1 MEHQH
6 YRTANNEND
15 VDDEEIAVNN
25 KNILQKSTD
34 DDIEEGLTKKNIT
47 KKKFSFA
54 FLDNHELSV
63 TPIPESINDEDENID
78 TIESTKSQVKIKLR
92 RKRKRTISI

>member
-34 DDIEEGLTKKNIT
+34 DDIEEGLNKKKIT
-47 KKKFSFA
+47 KKKF
-54 FLDNHELSV
+54 L
-63 TPIPESINDEDENID
+63 
-78 TIESTKSQVKIKLR
+78 LR
-92 RKRKRTISI
+92 F

>member
-47 KKKFSFA
+47 KKNFFCV
-54 FLDNHELSV
+54 FRQ
-63 TPIPESINDEDENID
+63 P
-78 TIESTKSQVKIKLR
+78 
-92 RKRKRTISI
+92 